1 MTKRIT
7 NADLEFVVRQINEAL
22 GQPTEPYTRDE
33 NGKFQSVAG
42 VYTLGGAYGGV
53 RLERIANSGGGVHTI
68 THYDT
73 KRNTYNAMRSML
85 AGIYAAQRIAEEV

>member
-22 GQPTEPYTRDE
+22 GQPTEPYVRDAD
-33 NGKFQSVAG
+33 GRFRCVAG

-53 RLERIANSGGGVHTI
+53 RIERIANDAGGVVPSPT
-68 THYDT
+68 TTPSVSPTRY
-73 KRNTYNAMRSML
+73 ACAML
-85 AGIYAAQRIAEEV
+85 AGIYEAQRVAEEV